1 MNALVDRCPQTHR
14 SLAGRSMREDKGL
27 GRRSES
33 RRMTITVPD
42 RSHRLIRRIYPLPP
56 FCMANA
62 KESAAAPSAVKPA
75 KVFRRRGIA
84 VSVFANPTEIDGR
97 IVSFYKVTIQ
107 RTYRDGDE
115 FKTTTAFGRDD
126 LPIVS
131 LLVGQAWEFILDAE
145 SGRGHDEED
154 AK

>member
-14 SLAGRSMREDKGL
+14 SPAGRTMRENKGL
-27 GRRSES
+27 VYRS
-33 RRMTITVPD
+33 RNRTTTIIVPD
-42 RSHRLIRRIYPLPP
+42 RSPRLIRRIYPFPP

-84 VSVFANPTEIDGR
+84 VSVFANVTDVDGR
-97 IVSFYKVTIQ
+97 RVSYHKVTIQ
-107 RTYRDGDE
+107 RTYRDGNE
-115 FKTTTAFGRDD
+115 FNTTTAFGRDD

-145 SGRGHDEED
+145 SGRGRDEED

>member
-1 MNALVDRCPQTHR
+1 
-14 SLAGRSMREDKGL
+14 
-27 GRRSES
+27 
-33 RRMTITVPD
+33 
-42 RSHRLIRRIYPLPP
+42 
-56 FCMANA
+56 MANA
-62 KESAAAPSAVKPA
+62 KESAASPSAVKPA

-145 SGRGHDEED
+145 SGRGRDEED

>member
-1 MNALVDRCPQTHR
+1 MDVRFDCRSTNPGSPAGELIRDDRDLRQTHPHR
-14 SLAGRSMREDKGL
+14 ETIQNVPGRS
-27 GRRSES
+27 S
-33 RRMTITVPD
+33 
-42 RSHRLIRRIYPLPP
+42 RLIRRFHSLPP
-56 FCMANA
+56 FCMAQA

-75 KVFRRRGIA
+75 KVFRRRGIT

-97 IVSFYKVTIQ
+97 TVSFHKVTVQ
-107 RTYRDGDE
+107 RTYRDGNE

-145 SGRGHDEED
+145 SGRGSDE
-154 AK
+154 AA

>member
-1 MNALVDRCPQTHR
+1 MDVRFDHR
-14 SLAGRSMREDKGL
+14 STNHGSPAGELIRDVQG
-27 GRRSES
+27 S
-33 RRMTITVPD
+33 RRMGQRHETIQNVPG
-42 RSHRLIRRIYPLPP
+42 RSARSIRRIYSLPP

-75 KVFRRRGIA
+75 KVFRRRGIT

-97 IVSFYKVTIQ
+97 SVTFHKATVQ

-115 FKTTTAFGRDD
+115 YRTTTAYGRDD

-145 SGRGHDEED
+145 SGRGPDE
-154 AK
+154 AA

>member
-1 MNALVDRCPQTHR
+1 MINGHGHSSR
-14 SLAGRSMREDKGL
+14 
-27 GRRSES
+27 S
-33 RRMTITVPD
+33 RRTTITVPD
-42 RSHRLIRRIYPLPP
+42 RSHRLIRRNYPLPH

-107 RTYRDGDE
+107 RTYRDGNE
-115 FKTTTAFGRDD
+115 FKTTTTFGRDD
-126 LPIVS
+126 LPIVR
-131 LLVGQAWEFILDAE
+131 LLIGQAWEFILDAE
-145 SGRGHDEED
+145 SSRGSDETV
-154 AK
+154 